1 MRRSSYRPADLAREH
16 GISTQTVRNYERDG
30 VLPPARRTPS
40 GYRAYTAVHVRALR
54 AYLAL
59 IPAHGYATSG
69 EIMRAVNAGDLD
81 AALRT
86 IDRSHAQLLRDRET
100 LDAVEVAVGLLTRP
114 PAASRPDRP
123 PTSRPDLSP
132 AGGPHQ
138 PPTGRPERPLA
149 IGGLARR
156 VGVTPAA
163 LRKWE
168 RAGILAPS
176 RGQATGYRLYS
187 ADDVRDAEL
196 AHLLRRGGYR
206 LDHIA
211 TVVRQVRDAAGTE
224 PLAESLEN
232 WRRRLTDRGRAMLT
246 AAVRLA
252 EHLSPPDD

>member
-69 EIMRAVNAGDLD
+69 EIMRAVNAGDVD
-81 AALRT
+81 TALRA
-86 IDRSHAQLLRDRET
+86 IDRSHTQLLRDRET
-100 LDAVEVAVGLLTRP
+100 LDSVEVAVGLLTRP

-123 PTSRPDLSP
+123 STARPDLSP
-132 AGGPHQ
+132 P
-138 PPTGRPERPLA
+138 GRPERPLA

>member
-69 EIMRAVNAGDLD
+69 EIMRAVNAGDMD
-81 AALRT
+81 AALRA

-123 PTSRPDLSP
+123 PTARPDLSP
-132 AGGPHQ
+132 P
-138 PPTGRPERPLA
+138 GRPERPLA

-176 RGQATGYRLYS
+176 RGRATGYRLYS